1 MPWVLKVS
9 CVLFDLVADF
19 CQTKNL
25 IHQFDLHFL
34 SPYAAQVRSIC
45 DHCRPDKQTLMFSAT
60 FKKRIE
66 KLARD
71 VLNDPIKIIQG
82 ELGEAN
88 QDVSQRVLVFP
99 VGTAKWEWLT
109 SKLAEFTSAGSVLI
123 FVTQKAN
130 ADELGNNLKARDYEA
145 LIIHGDFDQSSRNSV
160 ITKFKKKEANILIA
174 TDVAA
179 RGLDIPHIRT
189 VINFDVARDI
199 DTHTH
204 RVGRTGRAGVEGVA
218 YTLVTEKDKE
228 FAGHLVRNL
237 EGADQE
243 VPEELMKLAL
253 QSQWFKKARFK
264 DSQAKKLNVKAGLGY
279 KVGSGT
285 STGNSSS
292 GSFSGCSSSS
302 SSNPHHSQTSSY
314 SSQSSSTPKSR
325 FEAMKAAYSQQFKS
339 AFRPAS
345 DTSSPLDNFST
356 PANNGSQP
364 NPGNNAG
371 HSSNREAGRSNYEF
385 EKSKKKSRWQ

>member
-1 MPWVLKVS
+1 MFSLPKKL
-9 CVLFDLVADF
+9 
-19 CQTKNL
+19 
-25 IHQFDLHFL
+25 
-34 SPYAAQVRSIC
+34 AAQVRSIC

-99 VGTAKWEWLT
+99 AGPTKWEWLT

-130 ADELGNNLKARDYEA
+130 ADELGTNLKARDFET

-160 ITKFKKKEANILIA
+160 ITRFKKKEVNILIA

-189 VINFDVARDI
+189 VINYDVARDI

-243 VPEELMKLAL
+243 VPDELMKLAL

-264 DSQAKKLNVKAGLGY
+264 DSQAKKLNFKAGLGY
-279 KVGSGT
+279 KAGT
-285 STGNSSS
+285 GPSSANSSTG
-292 GSFSGCSSSS
+292 GFSGCSSSS
-302 SSNPHHSQTSSY
+302 APSNPPHSQPSGY
-314 SSQSSSTPKSR
+314 SSQPSSTPKSR

-339 AFRPAS
+339 AFRPAT
-345 DTSSPLDNFST
+345 DASSAPLAGNDNFSSQ
-356 PANNGSQP
+356 ANNSGQFNSS
-364 NPGNNAG
+364 NNSGNN
-371 HSSNREAGRSNYEF
+371 SSNRESNRSNHDF
-385 EKSKKKSRWQ
+385 EKPKKKSRWQ

>member
-1 MPWVLKVS
+1 
-9 CVLFDLVADF
+9 
-19 CQTKNL
+19 
-25 IHQFDLHFL
+25 
-34 SPYAAQVRSIC
+34 
-45 DHCRPDKQTLMFSAT
+45 MFSAT

-66 KLARD
+66 RLARD

-99 VGTAKWEWLT
+99 VGSAKWEWLT
-109 SKLAEFTSAGSVLI
+109 SKLAELTSAGSVLI

-130 ADELGNNLKARDYEA
+130 AEELGTNLKAHDFEA
-145 LIIHGDFDQSSRNSV
+145 LIIHGDFDQASRNNV
-160 ITKFKKKEANILIA
+160 ITRFKKKEVNILIA

-189 VINFDVARDI
+189 VVNYDVARDI

-264 DSQAKKLNVKAGLGY
+264 DSQAKSLNFKAGLGY
-279 KVGSGT
+279 KAGSAA
-285 STGNSSS
+285 SSSGNSSS
-292 GSFSGCSSSS
+292 GGFSGCSSSS
-302 SSNPHHSQTSSY
+302 GVSNPPPHPHTSSSH
-314 SSQSSSTPKSR
+314 SSQPSSTPKSR

-339 AFRPAS
+339 AFRPATDS
-345 DTSSPLDNFST
+345 GNSQLAVNESS

-364 NPGNNAG
+364 SNSSSG
-371 HSSNREAGRSNYEF
+371 HNSMQREGHRSSYEF
-385 EKSKKKSRWQ
+385 EKPKKRSRWQ